1 MYFYGVPVFSETV
14 RLAEKIANGR
24 HFIMKYDYETPVH
37 DIIGR
42 QKGIKRICTLNRT
55 NIGYKVHHLTFF
67 GSKKILTVVLN
78 SSIGVLNPHM

>member
-42 QKGIKRICTLNRT
+42 QKGIKRICRLNRT
-55 NIGYKVHHLTFF
+55 NIGYESPSFDLFWKQENLN
-67 GSKKILTVVLN
+67 GSA
-78 SSIGVLNPHM
+78 